1 MKSKALLAKF
11 VAVILLLP
19 ISGYAQFGNILNQ
32 LKNAAEKAQQAAQQ
46 TQSDGDQKV
55 PVKPQASPP
64 AANTAAQVAGQ
75 VAGVNTVKAFRDIW
89 CKSIDSSVSGP
100 IDFKGIKTGDLCQV
114 PDELISA
121 IENKLKRSK
130 QPYEWM
136 TQPKVLK
143 EGGTLAVQN
152 VVAGDKGFFA
162 IALII
167 DPFKEKVY
175 LGSFTGLICA
185 ADATNSLNQNNPFR
199 KALEGKYG
207 SPASAY
213 TEYDQ
218 LKAQIDELENQNSN
232 ARKQAITVKEAKNA
246 RDVDNMLPTLKGML
260 KAANKEAILSLT
272 WDYEKGNTQ
281 RPIGS
286 ATIVQARWS
295 QIRDVGGCPVS
306 INDREDYGFMLGVG
320 GTKKISSLEDA
331 IIAQNQAN
339 AREMVQ
345 KAPAP
350 KF

>member
-1 MKSKALLAKF
+1 MKSKTLLAKF

-32 LKNAAEKAQQAAQQ
+32 LKNAAEKAQQAAKQ

-207 SPASAY
+207 SPR
-213 TEYDQ
+213 
-218 LKAQIDELENQNSN
+218 IG
-232 ARKQAITVKEAKNA
+232 RV
-246 RDVDNMLPTLKGML
+246 RDFV
-260 KAANKEAILSLT
+260 
-272 WDYEKGNTQ
+272 
-281 RPIGS
+281 
-286 ATIVQARWS
+286 
-295 QIRDVGGCPVS
+295 
-306 INDREDYGFMLGVG
+306 
-320 GTKKISSLEDA
+320 
-331 IIAQNQAN
+331 
-339 AREMVQ
+339 
-345 KAPAP
+345 
-350 KF
+350 